1 MKEILNNK
9 VTLNPVE
16 LCSELANKR
25 VFEHYIFYNSDKTED
40 EIEQMILKDD
50 LDNDT
55 LIYTEDAQE
64 LFDEFYDEYYSIIE
78 SLTL

>member
-1 MKEILNNK
+1 MKEILDNK

-25 VFEHYIFYNSDKTED
+25 VFEHYRFFNSSKSED
-40 EIEQMILKDD
+40 EIEDMILKDD
-50 LDNDT
+50 LDNGT